1 MEYLKLFEG
10 KNNEDQTNVI
20 LETLGGLVIDQ
31 MRQYVDDEIT
41 HHSLELASECFSAVE
56 IYSILFGSQDNLVM
70 AINALFDE
78 LGNNMRIDFKTMEV
92 TKHDVGFSRGYFF
105 SGTAYKLLKYCDNG
119 DELKSQLVNW
129 EEVVKIME
137 EK

>member
-31 MRQYVDDEIT
+31 MQQYVDHDIT
-41 HHSLELASECFSAVE
+41 HHSIELASECFSAID
-56 IYSILFGSQDNLVM
+56 IYSILFGSKENLIM

-78 LGNNMRIDFKTMEV
+78 LGNNMRIDFKTMTV
-92 TKHDVGFSRGYFF
+92 TKHDKWARGYFF
-105 SGTAYKLLKYCDNG
+105 SRTAYRLLKYCDDG

-129 EEVVKIME
+129 EEVVKFME
-137 EK
+137 KK